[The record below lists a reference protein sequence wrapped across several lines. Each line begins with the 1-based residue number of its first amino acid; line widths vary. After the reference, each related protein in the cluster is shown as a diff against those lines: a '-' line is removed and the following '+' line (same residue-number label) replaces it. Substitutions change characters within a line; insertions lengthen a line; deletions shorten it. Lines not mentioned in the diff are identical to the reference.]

1 MPKPAAKTKK
11 PSKKFPKYSKLLAVA
26 SKGLAAK
33 KKALVQAERALAKA
47 KQRHDGLVA
56 ETARLDMVE
65 RSLKALIEGTEPP
78 TNIRYVYNYPTWV
91 WQPPAAV
98 PQWTYTT
105 PNLPNYTVCQ
115 NANLTS
121 VGNSGFAGTFT
132 AGGSLLT
139 NTVACNSLSPDSGTA
154 LGGVT
159 VDLST
164 FAPALDEPVEPQV
177 LVPAS

>member
-1 MPKPAAKTKK
+1 MAKRGRKPAATDYNKIFERVKK
-11 PSKKFPKYSKLLAVA
+11 ELSD
-26 SKGLAAK
+26 K
-33 KKALVQAERALAKA
+33 KKALIKAERVLANA
-47 KQRHDGLVA
+47 KKSHDGLVA

-105 PNLPNYTVCQ
+105 PNMPTLPSYTICQ
-115 NANLTS
+115 NTNLTS
-121 VGNSGFAGTFT
+121 VSNSGFAGTFT
-132 AGGSLLT
+132 AGGGSLLT
-139 NTVACNSLSPDSGTA
+139 NTVACNSISPDAGTA

-164 FAPALDEPVEPQV
+164 FAPALDELVEPQT
-177 LVPAS
+177 LISAS